1 MTRASLAALGAV
13 ALLVLGAPPAASG
26 AAGDGQAVFDQY
38 CQACHSI
45 GGGDGAG
52 PDLEGL
58 ADRREAD
65 WVKAFILAPD
75 EVIASGDPIAKEL
88 VDAWGTQM
96 PNLGLTD
103 TQAEALLAYLG
114 FAAAPPTTPT
124 ETETTPPATTPVETM
139 PTPAGDAARGKD
151 LFTGA
156 GRFSEGGPSCLS
168 CHSVAGVGALGG
180 GQLGPDLT
188 GSYEKYGGEK
198 GLTAVLATV
207 PFPTMAPIFTRRPLT
222 EAEQADLVAF
232 LKDAPNQ
239 ERPGGAAR
247 NLLLLSF
254 VAVVLIA
261 GAGLVI
267 WRRRLDGVRKPL
279 VDRSRGK

>member
-1 MTRASLAALGAV
+1 MTRALLAALGAA
-13 ALLVLGAPPAASG
+13 ALIGAGPSAA
-26 AAGDGQAVFDQY
+26 AAADDGKAVFDQY

-65 WVKAFILAPD
+65 WVRAFILAPD

-88 VDAWGTQM
+88 VDKFGTQM
-96 PNLGLTD
+96 PNVGLTEA
-103 TQAEALLAYLG
+103 QADALLPFLG
-114 FAAAPPTTPT
+114 FSTQPPPET
-124 ETETTPPATTPVETM
+124 ETEPTATETEPTATETEPAV
-139 PTPAGDAARGKD
+139 AGDAANGKA

-188 GSYEKYGGEK
+188 DAFEKYGGEK
-198 GLTAVLATV
+198 GLTGVLASV

-222 EAEQADLVAF
+222 ASEQADLVAF
-232 LKDAPNQ
+232 LREAPNSQ
-239 ERPGGAAR
+239 RPSDAAR

-254 VAVVLIA
+254 VAVGLLA

-267 WRRRLDGVRKPL
+267 WRRRLGGVRKPL